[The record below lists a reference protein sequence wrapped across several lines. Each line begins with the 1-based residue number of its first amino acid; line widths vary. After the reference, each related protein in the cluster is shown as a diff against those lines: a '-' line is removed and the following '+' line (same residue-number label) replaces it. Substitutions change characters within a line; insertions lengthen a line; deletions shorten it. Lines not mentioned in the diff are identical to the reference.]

1 MGALQAVRSNNAF
14 QPTLSVAAMCVCNPD
29 CGDPRFSLAP
39 GISLCLARISNPV
52 CDDEPSRDKIMKLLL
67 LVAGLLCLMSVARGS
82 DDELLVREVVKS
94 FVTDYN
100 NGDFKNAP
108 SYTTDD
114 WVHINPGG
122 GITRGRDDVLKE
134 VRAIHK
140 TMLKGVSIT
149 IDSMTVRFVTRDVA
163 LVNAIHT
170 SDSYVTP
177 EDGLKHENERQMKT
191 YVVVKHNGN
200 WLLALD
206 QNTIISNP

>member
-1 MGALQAVRSNNAF
+1 M
-14 QPTLSVAAMCVCNPD
+14 
-29 CGDPRFSLAP
+29 
-39 GISLCLARISNPV
+39 
-52 CDDEPSRDKIMKLLL
+52 
-67 LVAGLLCLMSVARGS
+67 
-82 DDELLVREVVKS
+82 
-94 FVTDYN
+94 
-100 NGDFKNAP
+100 
-108 SYTTDD
+108 
-114 WVHINPGG
+114 
-122 GITRGRDDVLKE
+122 GRDDVLKE

-149 IDSMTVRFVTRDVA
+149 IDSMTVRFVTHDVA

-191 YVVVKHNGN
+191 YVLVKRDGK

>member
-1 MGALQAVRSNNAF
+1 MKVVLF
-14 QPTLSVAAMCVCNPD
+14 AA
-29 CGDPRFSLAP
+29 GF
-39 GISLCLARISNPV
+39 
-52 CDDEPSRDKIMKLLL
+52 
-67 LVAGLLCLMSVARGS
+67 LCLMGVARAS
-82 DDELLVREVVKS
+82 DDEQLVREVVKS

-122 GITRGRDDVLKE
+122 GLTRGRDEVLKE

-149 IDSMTVRFVTRDVA
+149 IDSMTVHFVTRDVA
-163 LVNAIHT
+163 LVNAVHT

-177 EDGLKHENERQMKT
+177 EDGVKHENERQMKT
-191 YVVVKHNGN
+191 YVVVKRNGK

>member
-1 MGALQAVRSNNAF
+1 
-14 QPTLSVAAMCVCNPD
+14 
-29 CGDPRFSLAP
+29 
-39 GISLCLARISNPV
+39 
-52 CDDEPSRDKIMKLLL
+52 MKLLL
-67 LVAGLLCLMSVARGS
+67 FAAGLLCLMGVARGS
-82 DDELLVREVVKS
+82 DEEQLVREVVKA

-100 NGDFKNAP
+100 NGAFKNAP

-122 GITRGRDDVLKE
+122 GITMGRDDVLKE

-149 IDSMTVRFVTRDVA
+149 IDNMTVRFVTHDVA

-170 SDSYVTP
+170 SDSYITP

-191 YVVVKHNGN
+191 YVVVKHYGK
-200 WLLALD
+200 WLLTLD

>member
-1 MGALQAVRSNNAF
+1 
-14 QPTLSVAAMCVCNPD
+14 
-29 CGDPRFSLAP
+29 
-39 GISLCLARISNPV
+39 
-52 CDDEPSRDKIMKLLL
+52 MKLFLFA
-67 LVAGLLCLMSVARGS
+67 AGLLCLIGVARGS

-122 GITRGRDDVLKE
+122 GITRGRDEVLKE

-149 IDSMTVRFVTRDVA
+149 VDSMTVRFMTHDVA
-163 LVNAIHT
+163 LVNTIHT

-191 YVVVKHNGN
+191 YLVVKHNGK

>member
-1 MGALQAVRSNNAF
+1 
-14 QPTLSVAAMCVCNPD
+14 
-29 CGDPRFSLAP
+29 
-39 GISLCLARISNPV
+39 
-52 CDDEPSRDKIMKLLL
+52 MKLLFFA
-67 LVAGLLCLMSVARGS
+67 AGLLCLMGVARGS
-82 DDELLVREVVKS
+82 DDEQLVREVVKS

-122 GITRGRDDVLKE
+122 GLTRGRDEVLKE

-149 IDSMTVRFVTRDVA
+149 IDSMTVHFVTRDVA
-163 LVNAIHT
+163 LVNTIHK
-170 SDSYVTP
+170 SDSYITP
-177 EDGLKHENERQMKT
+177 EDGVKHENERQMKT
-191 YVVVKHNGN
+191 YVVVKHNGK

>member
-1 MGALQAVRSNNAF
+1 
-14 QPTLSVAAMCVCNPD
+14 
-29 CGDPRFSLAP
+29 
-39 GISLCLARISNPV
+39 
-52 CDDEPSRDKIMKLLL
+52 MKLLL
-67 LVAGLLCLMSVARGS
+67 FAAGLLCLMGVARGS
-82 DDELLVREVVKS
+82 DDEQLVREVVKS

-122 GITRGRDDVLKE
+122 GLTRGRDEVLEE

-149 IDSMTVRFVTRDVA
+149 IDSMTVHFVTGDVA
-163 LVNAIHT
+163 LVNVIHK

-177 EDGLKHENERQMKT
+177 EDGVKHENQRQTKT
-191 YVVVKHNGN
+191 YVVVKHNGK

>member
-1 MGALQAVRSNNAF
+1 MKFVLF
-14 QPTLSVAAMCVCNPD
+14 AAGV
-29 CGDPRFSLAP
+29 
-39 GISLCLARISNPV
+39 LCLI
-52 CDDEPSRDKIMKLLL
+52 
-67 LVAGLLCLMSVARGS
+67 GVARAS
-82 DDELLVREVVKS
+82 DDEQLVREVVKF

-108 SYTTDD
+108 SYTADD

-122 GITRGRDDVLKE
+122 GLTRGRDEVLKE

-149 IDSMTVRFVTRDVA
+149 IDNMTVNFVTRDVA

-170 SDSYVTP
+170 SDSYVTS
-177 EDGLKHENERQMKT
+177 EDGMKHDNERQMKT
-191 YVVVKHNGN
+191 YVVVKRNGK

-206 QNTIISNP
+206 QNTTISNP

>member
-1 MGALQAVRSNNAF
+1 
-14 QPTLSVAAMCVCNPD
+14 
-29 CGDPRFSLAP
+29 
-39 GISLCLARISNPV
+39 
-52 CDDEPSRDKIMKLLL
+52 MKLLL
-67 LVAGLLCLMSVARGS
+67 FAAGLLCLIGVARGS

-100 NGDFKNAP
+100 NGDFKNAS

-122 GITRGRDDVLKE
+122 GIARGRDEVLKE

-149 IDSMTVRFVTRDVA
+149 IDSMTVRFVTHDVA

-191 YVVVKHNGN
+191 YVVVKHDGK

>member
-1 MGALQAVRSNNAF
+1 
-14 QPTLSVAAMCVCNPD
+14 
-29 CGDPRFSLAP
+29 
-39 GISLCLARISNPV
+39 
-52 CDDEPSRDKIMKLLL
+52 MKLVLFA
-67 LVAGLLCLMSVARGS
+67 AGFLSLMGVARAS
-82 DDELLVREVVKS
+82 DDEQVVREVVRS

-122 GITRGRDDVLKE
+122 GLTRGRDEVLKE

-149 IDSMTVRFVTRDVA
+149 IDKMTVNFVTPDVA

-170 SDSYVTP
+170 STSYVTP
-177 EDGLKHENERQMKT
+177 EDGVKHDNERQMKT
-191 YVVVKHNGN
+191 YVIVKRNGK

>member
-1 MGALQAVRSNNAF
+1 V
-14 QPTLSVAAMCVCNPD
+14 
-29 CGDPRFSLAP
+29 
-39 GISLCLARISNPV
+39 
-52 CDDEPSRDKIMKLLL
+52 KLLL
-67 LVAGLLCLMSVARGS
+67 SAVGLLCLIGIARGA
-82 DDELLVREVVKS
+82 DDEKLVREVVKA
-94 FVTDYN
+94 FVADYN

-108 SYTTDD
+108 TYTTGD

-122 GITRGRDDVLKE
+122 GITRGRDKVLKE

-149 IDSMTVRFVTRDVA
+149 IESMTVHFVTPDVA
-163 LVNAIHT
+163 LVDAVHK

-177 EDGLKHENERQMKT
+177 EDGVKHENERQIKT
-191 YVVVKHNGN
+191 YVIVKRNGK